1 MHIVKNDNGDI
12 AAVMIPSLNS
22 VFRETMDGDDD
33 DDDGR
38 NKHVRTETPAR
49 RNKNH
54 KLETALEGISQVR
67 NCALATIT

>member
-12 AAVMIPSLNS
+12 AAPMIPSLNS
-22 VFRETMDGDDD
+22 VFRETMDD

-54 KLETALEGISQVR
+54 NFETALEGISQVC
-67 NCALATIT
+67 NCALATIA